1 MLFPPGAQAEPA
13 EGALDDL
20 NRLVWVPCPARPE
33 SPADQPEPGDGPG
46 MFETALIALMR
57 RPFGWLV
64 VAEPT
69 DLLDAETAG
78 LRTELE
84 ILRRHHERRS
94 SFAAEQTERRLA
106 ERGTFGAAGLWRV
119 RVLAGAANP
128 DELDVLAPLL
138 AGAAELGPHPC
149 QLRHTNGAQSL
160 DAALAAQHH
169 DPADGAQTPFF
180 VTAGTLTALAGLP
193 RLGVPGLELTAP
205 ATGPGPDSPAAP
217 SPASPPRDPA
227 PPSPPAA
234 GRPSQAAPTL
244 TDDPPPDALPGRDP
258 ADVDRE
264 PHLLAAPVAALAD
277 LQVVISPDALN
288 GLEVPSALQAPA
300 DLAAAHGLQAPVGPE
315 DAAASETPADPDSP
329 SLAGPSADLEAPGAL
344 QALLRA
350 EDADVQAAAAQP
362 EDAVALP
369 TDDAVQAPDRP
380 DAPGAR
386 PEAQVDRDVPADP
399 ETPAEADPSEPAD
412 SLVTP
417 VPPAPPAPAPMRVNG
432 AIDLSPAWS
441 KAPSTRHGAGEPP
454 ALGRPP
460 ASGQLPALGQPTIEL
475 GAPLDPDDEPL
486 RVPLAMLR
494 RGVLVAGSAG
504 AGTTRTLHQLLGQAT
519 EAGIPWLIIDPDRSF
534 RADGP
539 HGAHGATVINPVD
552 PDAVPVTVSLL
563 APAPGY
569 PLHAHIALVGAL
581 FDVAFGADEALSL
594 IVARALRQVYL
605 TAGWDLVTGRPSGP
619 VQLPDL
625 RDLHAAIN
633 ELLEGPGY
641 DRATRARLHRAA
653 DVRFGS
659 LRDGSAGR
667 FLGGGHPVGVSELL
681 PARIVIA
688 VHDLPPAER
697 VLVTGTLLI
706 QLAEHLRVAPRE
718 NTPDPADT
726 PDPPAAGNAP
736 QPELRHLLV
745 LAEARTLLRDDGGDS
760 PAARAAERF
769 AALIA
774 ELAASG
780 TGTVLTERRPALLTP
795 DATRDPA
802 IRIVHRLPAPADR
815 DAAGAAPAGGVAA
828 VVLTEEMTTPR
839 PVGLAPVVGP

>member
-1 MLFPPGAQAEPA
+1 
-13 EGALDDL
+13 
-20 NRLVWVPCPARPE
+20 
-33 SPADQPEPGDGPG
+33 
-46 MFETALIALMR
+46 
-57 RPFGWLV
+57 
-64 VAEPT
+64 
-69 DLLDAETAG
+69 
-78 LRTELE
+78 
-84 ILRRHHERRS
+84 
-94 SFAAEQTERRLA
+94 
-106 ERGTFGAAGLWRV
+106 
-119 RVLAGAANP
+119 
-128 DELDVLAPLL
+128 
-138 AGAAELGPHPC
+138 
-149 QLRHTNGAQSL
+149 
-160 DAALAAQHH
+160 
-169 DPADGAQTPFF
+169 
-180 VTAGTLTALAGLP
+180 
-193 RLGVPGLELTAP
+193 
-205 ATGPGPDSPAAP
+205 
-217 SPASPPRDPA
+217 
-227 PPSPPAA
+227 
-234 GRPSQAAPTL
+234 
-244 TDDPPPDALPGRDP
+244 
-258 ADVDRE
+258 
-264 PHLLAAPVAALAD
+264 
-277 LQVVISPDALN
+277 
-288 GLEVPSALQAPA
+288 
-300 DLAAAHGLQAPVGPE
+300 
-315 DAAASETPADPDSP
+315 
-329 SLAGPSADLEAPGAL
+329 
-344 QALLRA
+344 
-350 EDADVQAAAAQP
+350 
-362 EDAVALP
+362 
-369 TDDAVQAPDRP
+369 
-380 DAPGAR
+380 
-386 PEAQVDRDVPADP
+386 
-399 ETPAEADPSEPAD
+399 
-412 SLVTP
+412 
-417 VPPAPPAPAPMRVNG
+417 
-432 AIDLSPAWS
+432 
-441 KAPSTRHGAGEPP
+441 
-454 ALGRPP
+454 
-460 ASGQLPALGQPTIEL
+460 
-475 GAPLDPDDEPL
+475 
-486 RVPLAMLR
+486 MLR

-534 RADGP
+534 GADGP

-605 TAGWDLVTGRPSGP
+605 TAGWDLVTGRPAGP

-706 QLAEHLRVAPRE
+706 QLAEHLRVAPRP
-718 NTPDPADT
+718 NTPDPAY
-726 PDPPAAGNAP
+726 PAARASDAP

-828 VVLTEEMTTPR
+828 VVLTEEMATPR
-839 PVGLAPVVGP
+839 PVGLAPMVALTAPPTRPPRWPRRRRRPGRRTPGGPRPAACPAVPAGRASWAS